1 MDWLTFSLLSLR
13 RKYSLDWHL
22 DNTCPL
28 LAPKFSLLTAI
39 VVMHQLYALVTNGD
53 FFQSGWFLPK
63 VYEKVFGLG
72 GIQIQEVLLALEV
85 KLVHCILNHVIRIG
99 RCQECHISI
108 LCTLSQGKCSYSH
121 LYRVNGTGEMTEPYG
136 DPVEVVFFI
145 LRSLLNLTHCGL
157 FYKNIKSTEWDLDPL
172 DVAVLC

>member
-1 MDWLTFSLLSLR
+1 MTFSLLRKR

-22 DNTCPL
+22 YNTRPL
-28 LAPKFSLLTAI
+28 LAPMFILLSTI
-39 VVMHQLYALVTNGD
+39 VPRYLYSTYALVTNGD
-53 FFQSGWFLPK
+53 FFQSWLLPK
-63 VYEKVFGLG
+63 VYSKVFGLG